1 MAKSEEEKE
10 KIGLIEL
17 ESLKD
22 LVHIIARTPFQTLNY
37 IKLGDNH
44 YYFVITGGFPGIS
57 HQIYFIRKEKKIE
70 ENFVIYNNLEDS
82 IEFSN
87 KLETRG
93 GISFIPIIHIKRQN
107 LIKLE
112 DFEF

>member
-1 MAKSEEEKE
+1 MAENEEEKE

-22 LVHIIARTPFQTLNY
+22 LVHLIARTPFQTLNH
-37 IKLGDNH
+37 IELVGEH

-57 HQIYFIRKEKKIE
+57 HQIYFIKKPAIK
-70 ENFVIYNNLEDS
+70 ENFVIYNNLEDT

-107 LIKLE
+107 IIKLE
-112 DFEF
+112 DFKF